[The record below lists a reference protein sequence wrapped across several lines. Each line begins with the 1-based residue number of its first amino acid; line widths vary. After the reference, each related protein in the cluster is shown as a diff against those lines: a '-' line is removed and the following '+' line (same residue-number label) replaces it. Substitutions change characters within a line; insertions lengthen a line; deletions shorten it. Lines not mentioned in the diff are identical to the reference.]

1 MPTHRDHAAETPSAL
16 GVSVISSGGVGEAP
30 TPPAFDEHAFGVS
43 HASTNARTNRE
54 AIPVDSRGLR
64 RFAATP
70 GHAPRT
76 TQTPKGSPR
85 ERT

>member
-1 MPTHRDHAAETPSAL
+1 MPTHRDYPSETPSAL

-30 TPPAFDEHAFGVS
+30 TPPAFDEHAFGVA
-43 HASTNARTNRE
+43 HALTNARPNRE
-54 AIPVDSRGLR
+54 AILVNSRGLR

-70 GHAPRT
+70 GHAPHT
-76 TQTPKGSPR
+76 TPTPKGSPW